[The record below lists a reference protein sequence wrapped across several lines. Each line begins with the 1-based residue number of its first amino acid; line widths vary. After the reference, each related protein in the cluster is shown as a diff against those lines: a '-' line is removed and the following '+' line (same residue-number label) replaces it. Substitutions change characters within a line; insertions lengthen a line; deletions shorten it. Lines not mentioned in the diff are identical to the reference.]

1 MQPKDAEGPDPVDF
15 AIGARIHARRR
26 QLNLSQGDLAES
38 LGVSFQ
44 QVQKYERG
52 VNRVSGSTLV
62 AAAAALS
69 TSVGWLVGEEGESAQ
84 SDDVFRALSTPGA
97 LELLHAYAR
106 IAAPRTRA
114 APGSPSARSPAAP
127 DSTAG
132 SCAGPG
138 SLTCGWPKHGW
149 SPSISRSR
157 R

>member
-15 AIGARIHARRR
+15 AIGARIRARRR

-62 AAAAALS
+62 AAAAALG
-69 TSVGWLVGEEGESAQ
+69 TTVGWLVGEEGESAQ

-114 APGSPSARSPAAP
+114 ALLALAEQMADSPGAEGADAEPASDAREAV
-127 DSTAG
+127 
-132 SCAGPG
+132 
-138 SLTCGWPKHGW
+138 
-149 SPSISRSR
+149 
-157 R
+157 